1 MTDVCFIFGC
11 MIQLHD
17 ELQEAPADG
26 YDSGESPGPVEAL
39 LLFTEKLNVEEPYSQ
54 TTAEVLRNDIH
65 WGQNQ
70 LHRLLLN
77 LGFSIDPPAT

>member
-1 MTDVCFIFGC
+1 MHLTDVCFIFGC
-11 MIQLHD
+11 MIQ
-17 ELQEAPADG
+17 LQEAPADG
-26 YDSGESPGPVEAL
+26 YDSGESPGPDEAL